1 MPVALFPNAELSA
14 ALPHLQMRLLRHF
27 GVVPL
32 LVFDGDRLPA
42 KSSEEAERRERRA
55 ARQAAGR
62 AHLAAGNRSAA
73 EAAFQSAIDIT
84 PAMARE
90 VMDGLAAEG
99 FDFLVAP
106 FEADAQL
113 AHLARTGA
121 VDIVATED
129 SDLAAY
135 GAPVILFKL
144 DKHGNGE
151 ELRMADVLL
160 GGGGAEGAPVDD
172 ACDALEEEEESVD
185 ADADEEET
193 PPLPRAADADADDV
207 EEVDSG
213 AEEDAVE
220 DADEDDADADFALVT
235 QRTGRS
241 KRSGGAAAAAGPP
254 ERLPAAPGA
263 RRGALSFRVFDQ
275 PLFLCMC
282 VLAGCDF
289 LPSLRGVGIKRAHAL
304 AARARTPARLLA
316 LLRTDAKLAAPAAYL
331 DGFKRAMHTF
341 NHARGAAPASRDS
354 HCIQPAPVF

>member
-1 MPVALFPNAELSA
+1 VLNCSLLCPQ
-14 ALPHLQMRLLRHF
+14 LQMRLLRHF

-113 AHLARTGA
+113 AHLARTDA

-160 GGGGAEGAPVDD
+160 GGGGGGGAEGAPADD
-172 ACDALEEEEESVD
+172 ACDALEESVD
-185 ADADEEET
+185 VLDAEEEET
-193 PPLPRAADADADDV
+193 PPLPRAVDADADDV

-220 DADEDDADADFALVT
+220 DEDDDDADFALVT
-235 QRTGRS
+235 QRTARS
-241 KRSGGAAAAAGPP
+241 KRGSTAAAAAGPP

-341 NHARGAAPASRDS
+341 NHARGASPALRDS